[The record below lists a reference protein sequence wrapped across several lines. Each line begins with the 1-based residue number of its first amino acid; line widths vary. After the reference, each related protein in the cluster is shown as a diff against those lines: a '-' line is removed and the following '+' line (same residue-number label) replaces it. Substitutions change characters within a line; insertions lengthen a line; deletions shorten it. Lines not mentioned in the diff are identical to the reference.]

1 MLSQLGLG
9 HSDYIVLRRL
19 PALPCRRLFAASI
32 PAHPSSPAQF
42 LVPSAHPHRA
52 SLEVIVEGLVQQ
64 VLLAA
69 ARRANEA
76 EVDVVVGAREPL
88 AAGGHSDRVGGHDAG
103 QLVLLAWV
111 QEPAKL
117 SVAARAPVS

>member
-1 MLSQLGLG
+1 M
-9 HSDYIVLRRL
+9 LRRL
-19 PALPCRRLFAASI
+19 PALPCSRLFAAST

-42 LVPSAHPHRA
+42 LVPSAHPHRS

-64 VLLAA
+64 VFLAA
-69 ARRANEA
+69 ARRANET

-103 QLVLLAWV
+103 QLVQLAWV
-111 QEPAKL
+111 QELAKL
-117 SVAARAPVS
+117 SVAASAPVS